1 MKSKIDLDVVINNP
15 QWTEN
20 VDFDAVKVAEEVK
33 DLTFEYVAENF
44 EHELLSLDKNFNLN
58 LCLSD
63 NEEVH
68 HLNKEFRDMDKPTN
82 VLSFANVDDEAFWD
96 CLEVEDVAELG
107 DIIIAYETLREE
119 AEIKHI
125 TLYAHY
131 CHLLVHGF
139 LHILGFDHQNDEEAE
154 EMEGAEI
161 EILEKFSIDNP
172 YADDDM

>member
-20 VDFDAVKVAEEVK
+20 VDFDALKVAEEVK